1 MAIGPATANQTA
13 ACTAVGPE
21 ESGRAR
27 QAAMSKAT
35 RIRQQ
40 NAREKIAAQRAAA
53 RGAEVRRQGLIAGGS
68 VVVVLAIVLTFV
80 FIKLGNRSSNGG
92 SAASSVT
99 GTALPA
105 SVVNNV

>member
-35 RIRQQ
+35 SIRQQ

-53 RGAEVRRQGLIAGGS
+53 RGAEVRRQVLIAGGS

-80 FIKLGNRSSNGG
+80 FIKLGNKPGG
-92 SAASSVT
+92 SGSGHSGEAST
-99 GTALPA
+99 QPA
-105 SVVNNV
+105 TSARNS